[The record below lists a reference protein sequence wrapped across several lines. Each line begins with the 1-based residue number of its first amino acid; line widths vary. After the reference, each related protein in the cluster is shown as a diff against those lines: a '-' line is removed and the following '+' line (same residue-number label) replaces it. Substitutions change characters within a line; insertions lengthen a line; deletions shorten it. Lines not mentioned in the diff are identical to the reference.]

1 MPTKNVYDTITKTYS
16 SGSTI
21 PSNFVTDTNIQ
32 TPTAS
37 NLASVTTPKIP
48 DLTSTNTNTSSV
60 YSGINANGSSYVD
73 TTSNTVN
80 NQANGLNNTGAST
93 DYYTKYLNDLS
104 GVESVN
110 AGKIKSDLETQY
122 GLTEKQAEA
131 NRLKAIINANTAEA
145 EAAKLAQG
153 QRLSSM
159 GQISG
164 AQADIERKL
173 AIRNSPYIAQYQAAL
188 GDYEAAQNTVNS
200 LYTAQL
206 TDAENEYNK
215 KINLLNTA
223 YQIATTK
230 EKQDIEKEAT
240 KAQQDF
246 ELKKIDIETEKKKE
260 IAKYEAGL
268 TNSTTSSNDVINWAT
283 AIKNGTAKISD
294 IPKGLENS
302 VIGAL
307 NSTPDNELK
316 QEAIKSKI
324 DLLNTISNDS
334 AIRSAVGPTWAAR
347 FIGSGL
353 DKATGSKINFIANVE
368 QLISSEFLSQL
379 INVKAQGGT
388 FGALQKAEQDALTQ
402 SATKLG
408 NFRKYKGEGED
419 RYVSGYKS
427 SEKDFLEEV
436 DKIKNLALKAY
447 FRAGASPEDLGLQV
461 QQDGTVWSL
470 NSDGKTF
477 EQIK

>member
-1 MPTKNVYDTITKTYS
+1 MATKNVYDPITKTYS
-16 SGSTI
+16 SGSAI
-21 PSNFVTDTNIQ
+21 PSNFITDTNIQ

-48 DLTSTNTNTSSV
+48 DLTSTNTNTASI

-80 NQANGLNNTGAST
+80 NQANALNNTGAST

-110 AGKIKSDLETQY
+110 ASKIKSDLETQY
-122 GLTEKQAEA
+122 GLTQKQAEA

-145 EAAKLAQG
+145 EASKLAQG

-206 TDAENEYNK
+206 TDAQNEYNK

-223 YQIATTK
+223 YSIATTK

-268 TNSTTSSNDVINWAT
+268 KSGEVSATEQKAQAQQANQVTNLTQ
-283 AIKNGTAKISD
+283 KITD
-294 IPKGLENS
+294 IDS
-302 VIGAL
+302 IL
-307 NSTPDNELK
+307 NSSGLSNAVGTIGLGRISLTEPITSKKSNFIASVQQLTSQEVLDTLTELK
-316 QEAIKSKI
+316 AAGGTLGAISEKE
-324 DLLNTISNDS
+324 L
-334 AIRSAVGPTWAAR
+334 AILSGAA
-347 FIGSGL
+347 
-353 DKATGSKINFIANVE
+353 SKINTWAVTDDTGK
-368 QLISSEFLSQL
+368 
-379 INVKAQGGT
+379 VT
-388 FGALQKAEQDALTQ
+388 
-402 SATKLG
+402 
-408 NFRKYKGEGED
+408 
-419 RYVSGYKS
+419 GYKTT
-427 SEKDFLEEV
+427 EKAFKEELN
-436 DKIKNLALKAY
+436 KIKSSAQKIVDTYNESQAAKIGITLP
-447 FRAGASPEDLGLQV
+447 ASSVSSFSGVTLP
-461 QQDGTVWSL
+461 
-470 NSDGKTF
+470 N
-477 EQIK
+477 

>member
-1 MPTKNVYDTITKTYS
+1 MATKNVYDPITKTYS
-16 SGSTI
+16 SGSAI

-48 DLTSTNTNTSSV
+48 DLTSTNTNTASI

-80 NQANGLNNTGAST
+80 NQANALNNTGASN

-110 AGKIKSDLETQY
+110 ASKIKSDLETQY

-206 TDAENEYNK
+206 TDAQNEYDK

-223 YQIATTK
+223 YSIATTK

-246 ELKKIDIETEKKKE
+246 ELKKINIQKENEKE
-260 IAKYEAGL
+260 LAKYEAELKGGSTGL
-268 TNSTTSSNDVINWAT
+268 STISQAVIENPNLFNSLTATEKGNVISQLSASGYDTTQLGTKALSDTAIKEINQTNNALTSLSELKDVINNNLEY
-283 AIKNGTAKISD
+283 IGPI
-294 IPKGLENS
+294 KGLS
-302 VIGAL
+302 AL
-307 NSTPDNELK
+307 NPWSKARQAQADVDRVRQVVGKALEGGVLRKEDEEKYKKILATLTDTPETALY
-316 QEAIKSKI
+316 KI
-324 DLLNTISNDS
+324 D
-334 AIRSAVGPTWAAR
+334 
-347 FIGSGL
+347 
-353 DKATGSKINFIANVE
+353 E
-368 QLISSEFLSQL
+368 L
-379 INVKAQGGT
+379 INNITTTKDDYIN
-388 FGALQKAEQDALTQ
+388 LQTSSGKSLNVT
-402 SATKLG
+402 SSLNK
-408 NFRKYKGEGED
+408 KGE
-419 RYVSGYKS
+419 
-427 SEKDFLEEV
+427 
-436 DKIKNLALKAY
+436 IKK
-447 FRAGASPEDLGLQV
+447 GQTTTG
-461 QQDGTVWSL
+461 
-470 NSDGKTF
+470 NSYTITK
-477 EQIK
+477 E